1 MSKKVRYPSLE
12 GLLSEVDLYSK
23 PCSNDRP
30 PRIGISANRKD
41 GLSCLAETY
50 VQAVADAGGAPV
62 IIPALTDLSLLTSIV
77 EGIDGLVMSGGSD
90 INPLFV
96 NEDPIPQLQD
106 VDTYR
111 DEFDLMLIRL
121 ATNRQ
126 IPIMGIC
133 RGHQL
138 MNIAFGGTIYQD
150 IYSQATGSPI
160 KHSQKQAR
168 EYPSHA
174 VSLTSGKNPIRDILG
189 GANEIMVNSFH
200 HQAVKDIAPGFMEL
214 AKASDG
220 IDEAIGHPEKPIF
233 SIQWHPEAM
242 EEIDEKAKALF
253 RYHVENATLF
263 AKAKAIHQSSVI
275 LDSHTDTPM
284 IFPGEFNIGR
294 KEGGKVNLPFMEEG
308 LTDVAFMVAYIP
320 QGKRDEHSLQAATD
334 YATERLNQ
342 VIAQEKKNPGR
353 MGIARSP
360 EEIRTLKAQGKK
372 AICLAIENGY
382 ALGKN
387 LDNIAKF
394 RDMGVQYITL
404 CHNGDN
410 DICDSARGKNE
421 WRGLSPFGKEVI
433 REMNRQ
439 GVLIDLSHASER
451 SFFQA
456 LENSEEPIVA
466 THSSARALCD
476 HPRNLT
482 NEQLKA
488 LAERGGVA
496 QVCLYKGFINEDA
509 EKASLSDAIRH
520 INHMVE
526 IMGIDHVGIGSD
538 FDGDGELIGCSATNE
553 LINITMRLLKE
564 GYSENDIRK
573 IWGENFLRVLTMA
586 QNHRK

>member
-62 IIPALTDLSLLTSIV
+62 IIPAITDLSLLTSIV
-77 EGIDGLVMSGGSD
+77 EGIDGLVMSGGAD

-308 LTDVAFMVAYIP
+308 LTDVDEAVRMQEEALDTSR
-320 QGKRDEHSLQAATD
+320 KRVEALKTKESRQDLLRTCLRTGDLYMCLESPEKDWWGMALRLYREAAG
-334 YATERLNQ
+334 AALLNQ
-342 VIAQEKKNPGR
+342 EENGMQADYDDVAAAASRLAGHPYVPVDERKQHMYLVKTVA
-353 MGIARSP
+353 GIA
-360 EEIRTLKAQGKK
+360 AKK
-372 AICLAIENGY
+372 CPDPKYSDWISFCE
-382 ALGKN
+382 
-387 LDNIAKF
+387 
-394 RDMGVQYITL
+394 
-404 CHNGDN
+404 
-410 DICDSARGKNE
+410 
-421 WRGLSPFGKEVI
+421 KE
-433 REMNRQ
+433 
-439 GVLIDLSHASER
+439 
-451 SFFQA
+451 
-456 LENSEEPIVA
+456 
-466 THSSARALCD
+466 
-476 HPRNLT
+476 
-482 NEQLKA
+482 
-488 LAERGGVA
+488 
-496 QVCLYKGFINEDA
+496 
-509 EKASLSDAIRH
+509 
-520 INHMVE
+520 
-526 IMGIDHVGIGSD
+526 
-538 FDGDGELIGCSATNE
+538 
-553 LINITMRLLKE
+553 LKE
-564 GYSENDIRK
+564 LEEEG
-573 IWGENFLRVLTMA
+573 
-586 QNHRK
+586 Q

>member
-62 IIPALTDLSLLTSIV
+62 IIPAITDLSLLTSIV
-77 EGIDGLVMSGGSD
+77 EGIDGLVMSGGAD

-96 NEDPIPQLQD
+96 NENPIPQLQD

-174 VSLTSGKNPIRDILG
+174 VSVTSGKNPIRDILG

-200 HQAVKDIAPGFMEL
+200 HQAIKDIAPGFLEL
-214 AKASDG
+214 AKATDG
-220 IDEAIGHPEKPIF
+220 INEAIGHPEKPIF

-253 RYHVENATLF
+253 RYHVENATRF

-320 QGKRDEHSLQAATD
+320 QGKRDERSLQAATD

-360 EEIRTLKAQGKK
+360 EEIRALKAQGKK

-387 LDNIAKF
+387 LNNIAKF

-456 LENSEEPIVA
+456 LENSEVPIVA

-482 NEQLKA
+482 DEQLKA

-496 QVCLYKGFINEDA
+496 QVCLYKGFINEDV

>member
-1 MSKKVRYPSLE
+1 MNCACFIDLGAAKLDFESFSLLLAEVGGKYEQVKFYGYNAKKNGDFNQYVRQTGAEVALPLHNRKKVRVDIRQVVDSVACACKNPNIDAI
-12 GLLSEVDLYSK
+12 LLVCAEVDAL
-23 PCSNDRP
+23 PM
-30 PRIGISANRKD
+30 ISA
-41 GLSCLAETY
+41 
-50 VQAVADAGGAPV
+50 
-62 IIPALTDLSLLTSIV
+62 I
-77 EGIDGLVMSGGSD
+77 
-90 INPLFV
+90 
-96 NEDPIPQLQD
+96 
-106 VDTYR
+106 
-111 DEFDLMLIRL
+111 
-121 ATNRQ
+121 
-126 IPIMGIC
+126 
-133 RGHQL
+133 
-138 MNIAFGGTIYQD
+138 
-150 IYSQATGSPI
+150 
-160 KHSQKQAR
+160 
-168 EYPSHA
+168 
-174 VSLTSGKNPIRDILG
+174 
-189 GANEIMVNSFH
+189 
-200 HQAVKDIAPGFMEL
+200 
-214 AKASDG
+214 
-220 IDEAIGHPEKPIF
+220 
-233 SIQWHPEAM
+233 
-242 EEIDEKAKALF
+242 
-253 RYHVENATLF
+253 
-263 AKAKAIHQSSVI
+263 
-275 LDSHTDTPM
+275 
-284 IFPGEFNIGR
+284 
-294 KEGGKVNLPFMEEG
+294 
-308 LTDVAFMVAYIP
+308 
-320 QGKRDEHSLQAATD
+320 
-334 YATERLNQ
+334 
-342 VIAQEKKNPGR
+342 
-353 MGIARSP
+353 
-360 EEIRTLKAQGKK
+360 KAQGKK

-404 CHNGDN
+404 CHNDDN

-456 LENSEEPIVA
+456 LENSEVPIVA